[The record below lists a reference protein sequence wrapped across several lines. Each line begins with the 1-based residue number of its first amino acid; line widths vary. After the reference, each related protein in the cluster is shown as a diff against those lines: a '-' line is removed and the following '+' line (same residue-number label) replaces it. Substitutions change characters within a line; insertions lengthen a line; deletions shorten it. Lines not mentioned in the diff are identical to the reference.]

1 MAGYGEG
8 ALTGASS
15 GATTGAAVGSV
26 IPGVGTGIGAII
38 GGSIGAVFGGVMGNS
53 ASRAKK
59 WQKIASQRIADYNAL
74 QNRRT
79 FLASLRSLRAQRAS
93 QLQQQ
98 SMDLNNYVSGEMG
111 ALASLGSQAAYNYQQ
126 FDLDIWHQNR
136 IQSALNNA
144 GIASSQTSRTANI
157 FDSILQTGNAFATY
171 KTNVNKAEAYHNQ
184 TNILRNIMGY
194 LDGNTG
200 VTYSD

>member
-8 ALTGASS
+8 ALTGATQ
-15 GATTGAAVGSV
+15 GATTGAAIGSV
-26 IPGVGTGIGAII
+26 VPGVGTVAGAIF
-38 GGSIGAVFGGVMGNS
+38 GGAVGGVFGGAMGNS

-59 WQKIASQRIADYNAL
+59 WQRIASQRMAEYNKL

-98 SMDLNNYVSGEMG
+98 SMDLNNYISGEMG

-136 IQSALNNA
+136 IQDALSNA
-144 GIASSQTSRTANI
+144 GIAASQTNRTANI
-157 FDSILQTGNAFATY
+157 FDNMLQVGNAFATY
-171 KTNVNKAEAYHNQ
+171 QYRKKAAQDYHTQ
-184 TNILRNIMGY
+184 TNILRNIAGY